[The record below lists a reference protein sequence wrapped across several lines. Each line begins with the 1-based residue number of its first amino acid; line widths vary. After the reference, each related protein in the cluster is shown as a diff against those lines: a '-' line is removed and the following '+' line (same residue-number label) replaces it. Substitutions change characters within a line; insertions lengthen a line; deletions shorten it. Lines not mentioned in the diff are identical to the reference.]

1 MQSAAD
7 SENVAS
13 SSHAQS
19 VDSGSGPDPFAV
31 INAIPELS
39 YNSHFDAHQPWVM
52 AVPFGVL
59 PASCIDISSITSS
72 HISPDRM
79 HSQHEQP
86 SVNATMLQRACDDGT
101 PPTADQ
107 ARNADAH
114 KHNHKPRQE
123 ECPPAKKVYDI
134 PTLLRL
140 KETQSAVPVMLRVK
154 PEAIA
159 GECRSYPACQA
170 VLKRAN
176 VSLENIFQYM
186 GAATSRRQTTRSRG
200 LSGSSNISNKIGG
213 TYTHAGNPTSK
224 PRHATQPLRQPQG
237 SPETSIMQRHDGFA
251 RFLKQ
256 HASPPHHRVTAGG
269 RIVPV
274 GPYSPPPMLDF
285 GSLNEVL
292 RDRPATAKSSQKQ
305 SRSTQSNSRVQNS
318 QVSSSMTLGDYLQS
332 QGGSLASNGL
342 QNAAQ
347 TAQVQ
352 TATPFNALPFG
363 LQPFIAP
370 AIQTQPPLVPL
381 ATLQDVSTIVSHGG
395 MSYRLSWNGIA
406 TTMEPLQ
413 SLQPFID
420 QYCYTQTYPQ
430 GHVPNPSHNP
440 APQAS
445 QVSARS
451 GPLSSVANVT
461 RPDVFKDEGSSA
473 QSIQNGDELRLKTEL
488 TNLDKHLALY
498 HYDITPAMRTSLISQ
513 RRHLVEEIDRIRL
526 TKEKKN
532 HSIPIIA
539 PAGTKPPVT
548 PAAQLAPG
556 TSSLREAAQT
566 DQNANRGTTRKHLS
580 PAAPP
585 FIPRNASSLLSTS
598 FGMGT
603 ARQQAKQKE
612 SVMQA
617 PSKGNSPAPTTQ
629 DSTNNSTLRN
639 DAGRKEALLNTRSI
653 HPDDKPITFNMFDS
667 SDPAMRVIEYE
678 DIEYAARYLYNWT
691 KDTKTYC
698 TTVSEFQEAVRR
710 VREQARLYGCA
721 GGQSKDPAYDAEQ
734 DLWWAIC
741 DRDPIPLPA
750 QVPDHVANPRPWNW
764 NDSAFN
770 YRRQGTNDSPGPGCE
785 QARSSPRILGWN
797 SAMTDGMKDVMDVSR
812 SYFALK
818 RQLPSVS
825 FRDFAY
831 DRDGNKRLIQSDTAA
846 PTAYATAP
854 KYASDYVHSPMSTSQ
869 QKVTGSSFDLSDL
882 EGTSNKQLNV
892 DYTGSDSDAQSK
904 LDTTEKTPRASILPQ
919 EAPRTPEHKRLQH
932 GLEASNVESDLQ
944 APKQH
949 LPAGHGIALSKMD
962 QTVGDTHYAYM
973 EECPETPTRGAA
985 QRASKGAGASHKKTT
1000 PSKASMDPVPTSSR
1014 DARTDSVP
1022 PGRVWGSIPIS
1033 SSNRK
1038 LTEAELDSIWYHTPL
1053 DEVTQKYWDEVKA
1066 YTPFKNEKSHGKGH
1080 AFDVALPN
1088 LSEPVTESKS
1098 PWGPEEG
1105 TTPTMS
1111 SGPHHMESPGMYAR
1125 AKERGVAKTAKVNI
1139 PSPSAIRAPGA
1150 RINYNESSFS
1160 SSDAPSN
1167 LDSGEVNAIKV
1178 PRYVVRT
1185 SLTQIELH

>member
-7 SENVAS
+7 SENTPS
-13 SSHAQS
+13 SSLAQS
-19 VDSGSGPDPFAV
+19 VDSGSGTDPFLV
-31 INAIPELS
+31 INSIPELS
-39 YNSHFDAHQPWVM
+39 YTSHFDAHQPWVM
-52 AVPFGVL
+52 AAPFGVL
-59 PASCIDISSITSS
+59 SASSIDINSNTSS
-72 HISPDRM
+72 LLGSDPM
-79 HSQHEQP
+79 HSQHDQP
-86 SVNATMLQRACDDGT
+86 LHDATTLQRACDDRT
-101 PPTADQ
+101 PPAADQ
-107 ARNADAH
+107 AKEDHAE
-114 KHNHKPRQE
+114 KHDHKPRQE
-123 ECPPAKKVYDI
+123 DHLPAKKVYDI

-140 KETQSAVPVMLRVK
+140 KEIQSAVPVMLRVR

-159 GECRSYPACQA
+159 GEYRSYLACQA
-170 VLKRAN
+170 FLGRAN

-200 LSGSSNISNKIGG
+200 LSDSSNISNKIGG

-224 PRHATQPLRQPQG
+224 PKYVTQPFRQPQG
-237 SPETSIMQRHDGFA
+237 PPETSIMQRHDGFA

-269 RIVPV
+269 RIVPAN
-274 GPYSPPPMLDF
+274 PTSPPPMLDF
-285 GSLNEVL
+285 GSLNQVL

-305 SRSTQSNSRVQNS
+305 SRSTQSNSHVQNP

-332 QGGSLASNGL
+332 QGGTLGSNGL
-342 QNAAQ
+342 QSSAQ

-352 TATPFNALPFG
+352 TAIPYNTLPFG
-363 LQPFIAP
+363 LQPFLAP

-381 ATLQDVSTIVSHGG
+381 ATLQDGSTIVSHGG
-395 MSYRLSWNGIA
+395 MSYRLSWNG
-406 TTMEPLQ
+406 TTTSMEPLQ
-413 SLQPFID
+413 SLAPFID
-420 QYCYTQTYPQ
+420 QYRYTQTHPQ
-430 GHVPNPSHNP
+430 GHAPNPSYSI
-440 APQAS
+440 APQTS
-445 QVSARS
+445 QTSAQS
-451 GPLSSVANVT
+451 GPLSSATNVA
-461 RPDVFKDEGSSA
+461 RPNISKDEGPSA
-473 QSIQNGDELRLKTEL
+473 QPIQNGDELRLKTEL

-513 RRHLVEEIDRIRL
+513 RRHLVEQIDRIRL
-526 TKEKKN
+526 RKEKRN
-532 HSIPIIA
+532 HGIPIIA

-548 PAAQLAPG
+548 PAAQLAPD

-566 DQNANRGTTRKHLS
+566 DQNAKRGTTRKHLS

-585 FIPRNASSLLSTS
+585 FIPRNASNLLSTS

-603 ARQQAKQKE
+603 ASQQAKQKE
-612 SVMQA
+612 SITQA
-617 PSKGNSPAPTTQ
+617 PAKANRPAPTTQ
-629 DSTNNSTLRN
+629 DSTNDSTLRN

-653 HPDDKPITFNMFDS
+653 HPDDKPLTYNMLDP

-734 DLWWAIC
+734 DIWWAIC

-764 NDSAFN
+764 NDSQFN

-785 QARSSPRILGWN
+785 QARSSPRVLGWN
-797 SAMTDGMKDVMDVSR
+797 PAMTDGMKDFMDVSR

-818 RQLPSVS
+818 HQLPSVS

-831 DRDGNKRLIQSDTAA
+831 DRDGNKRQIQSDTAA

-854 KYASDYVHSPMSTSQ
+854 KYTSDYFHSQMPASQ
-869 QKVTGSSFDLSDL
+869 RKMTGSSFDSKDL

-892 DYTGSDSDAQSK
+892 EHTGSDLNARSRF
-904 LDTTEKTPRASILPQ
+904 DTTEKAPRALTSPQ
-919 EAPRTPEHKRLQH
+919 DAPRTPEHKRLRQE
-932 GLEASNVESDLQ
+932 LEASNVESDLQ
-944 APKQH
+944 APKQQ
-949 LPAGHGIALSKMD
+949 LPAGHGIALSKMN
-962 QTVGDTHYAYM
+962 QTVGDTQHM

-985 QRASKGAGASHKKTT
+985 QRASKGAGASQKKPT
-1000 PSKASMDPVPTSSR
+1000 PSKASIDAVPTSSR
-1014 DARTDSVP
+1014 DAGTDSLP
-1022 PGRVWGSIPIS
+1022 PGRVWGSIPNPG
-1033 SSNRK
+1033 SNLK

-1053 DEVTQKYWDEVKA
+1053 DEVTQKYWDDVKA
-1066 YTPFKNEKSHGKGH
+1066 YTPFKKERPNGKGH
-1080 AFDVALPN
+1080 AFDVALPY

-1105 TTPTMS
+1105 TTPTTS
-1111 SGPHHMESPGMYAR
+1111 SGPHHLESPGMYAR
-1125 AKERGVAKTAKVNI
+1125 ANERGVSKTAKVNI
-1139 PSPSAIRAPGA
+1139 PSPSAIRAPVA
-1150 RINYNESSFS
+1150 RINYNDANIS
-1160 SSDAPSN
+1160 SSNARSN
-1167 LDSGEVNAIKV
+1167 LDSGEVNAVNV

-1185 SLTQIELH
+1185 VLNQIELH

>member
-7 SENVAS
+7 SENTAP
-13 SSHAQS
+13 SSHARS
-19 VDSGSGPDPFAV
+19 VDSGSGTDPFSV

-39 YNSHFDAHQPWVM
+39 YTSHFDAHQPWLM
-52 AVPFGVL
+52 AAPFGVL
-59 PASCIDISSITSS
+59 SASSVDSSVNSS
-72 HISPDRM
+72 LFRSDPV
-79 HSQHEQP
+79 HSQHDQP
-86 SVNATMLQRACDDGT
+86 SNNAIGLQRAHDDGT
-101 PPTADQ
+101 TPAAEQAKELDAQKHDQ
-107 ARNADAH
+107 
-114 KHNHKPRQE
+114 KPRQE
-123 ECPPAKKVYDI
+123 DCPPAKNVYDI

-159 GECRSYPACQA
+159 GKCRSYPAHQA
-170 VLKRAN
+170 FLRRAN

-200 LSGSSNISNKIGG
+200 LSDSSNISNKIGG
-213 TYTHAGNPTSK
+213 IYTHAGNPTSK
-224 PRHATQPLRQPQG
+224 PKLVTQPFRQPQG
-237 SPETSIMQRHDGFA
+237 PPETSIMQRHDGFA

-274 GPYSPPPMLDF
+274 GPSSPPPMLDF
-285 GSLNEVL
+285 GSLNQFL

-305 SRSTQSNSRVQNS
+305 SRSTQSNSRVQNP

-332 QGGSLASNGL
+332 QGGSLGSNGL
-342 QNAAQ
+342 PSVAQ

-352 TATPFNALPFG
+352 TAIPYNTLPFG
-363 LQPFIAP
+363 LQPFMAP

-381 ATLQDVSTIVSHGG
+381 ATLQDGSTIVSHGG
-395 MSYRLSWNGIA
+395 MSYRLSWNGIT

-413 SLQPFID
+413 SVPPLVD
-420 QYCYTQTYPQ
+420 QYCYSQTYPQ
-430 GHVPNPSHNP
+430 GQVPNPSYNL
-440 APQAS
+440 APQVS

-451 GPLSSVANVT
+451 GPLSSATNVT
-461 RPDVFKDEGSSA
+461 RPNFSKDEGSSA
-473 QSIQNGDELRLKTEL
+473 QSIQNEDELRLKTEL

-498 HYDITPAMRTSLISQ
+498 HYNITPAMRTSLISQ

-526 TKEKKN
+526 RKEKKN

-539 PAGTKPPVT
+539 PTGTKPPVT
-548 PAAQLAPG
+548 PAAQLAPD

-566 DQNANRGTTRKHLS
+566 DQNAKRGTTRKHLS

-585 FIPRNASSLLSTS
+585 FIPRNASNLLSTS

-603 ARQQAKQKE
+603 ASQQAKQKE

-617 PSKGNSPAPTTQ
+617 PSKANSSAPTTQ
-629 DSTNNSTLRN
+629 DSTTNSTLRN
-639 DAGRKEALLNTRSI
+639 DAGRQEALLNTRSI
-653 HPDDKPITFNMFDS
+653 HPDDKPLTVNMLDP
-667 SDPAMRVIEYE
+667 SDPAMRVIEYD

-691 KDTKTYC
+691 KDTKTFC

-797 SAMTDGMKDVMDVSR
+797 AAMTDGMKDVMDVSR

-831 DRDGNKRLIQSDTAA
+831 DRDGNKRQIQSDTAA

-854 KYASDYVHSPMSTSQ
+854 KYASDYMLSPMSTSQ
-869 QKVTGSSFDLSDL
+869 RRVTGSSFDSNELK
-882 EGTSNKQLNV
+882 GTSNQHLNV
-892 DYTGSDSDAQSK
+892 DYSGSDLDAQSK
-904 LDTTEKTPRASILPQ
+904 FDTTEKTPRASILPR
-919 EAPRTPEHKRLQH
+919 EAPRTPEHKRLQQ
-932 GLEASNVESDLQ
+932 GLEASNIESDLQ

-949 LPAGHGIALSKMD
+949 LPAEHGIALSKMD
-962 QTVGDTHYAYM
+962 QTVDDTHPAYM
-973 EECPETPTRGAA
+973 DVCPETPTRGAA
-985 QRASKGAGASHKKTT
+985 QRASKGAGAPQKKPT
-1000 PSKASMDPVPTSSR
+1000 PSRISMDPVPTSSR
-1014 DARTDSVP
+1014 DARTDSLP
-1022 PGRVWGSIPIS
+1022 PGRVWDSIPIPG
-1033 SSNRK
+1033 SNRK
-1038 LTEAELDSIWYHTPL
+1038 LTEAELDSIWHHTPL

-1066 YTPFKNEKSHGKGH
+1066 YTPFKNVNPNGKCH
-1080 AFDVALPN
+1080 AFESALPN

-1098 PWGPEEG
+1098 PWGPEDG
-1105 TTPTMS
+1105 IVPTTS
-1111 SGPHHMESPGMYAR
+1111 RGQNRLESPGMYAR
-1125 AKERGVAKTAKVNI
+1125 ANERGVAKTAKVNI
-1139 PSPSAIRAPGA
+1139 PSPSTIRAPIA
-1150 RINYNESSFS
+1150 HINYNDASFS
-1160 SSDAPSN
+1160 SSGARKTPN
-1167 LDSGEVNAIKV
+1167 SGEVNAINV

-1185 SLTQIELH
+1185 SLNQKELH

>member
-7 SENVAS
+7 SETIAS

-19 VDSGSGPDPFAV
+19 VDSGSGPDPFSV

-39 YNSHFDAHQPWVM
+39 YTSHFDAHQPWVM
-52 AVPFGVL
+52 TAPFGVL
-59 PASCIDISSITSS
+59 SASSVNSSMSS
-72 HISPDRM
+72 SLLRSDRM
-79 HSQHEQP
+79 RSQHDQP
-86 SVNATMLQRACDDGT
+86 SNNATGLQPARDDGT
-101 PPTADQ
+101 LPAADE
-107 ARNADAH
+107 AKEVDAQ

-123 ECPPAKKVYDI
+123 DCPPAKNVYDI

-159 GECRSYPACQA
+159 GKCRSYPACQA
-170 VLKRAN
+170 FLGRAN
-176 VSLENIFQYM
+176 VSSENIFQYM

-200 LSGSSNISNKIGG
+200 LSDSSNISHKIGG

-224 PRHATQPLRQPQG
+224 PKHVTQPFRQPQG
-237 SPETSIMQRHDGFA
+237 PPETSIMQRHDGFA

-274 GPYSPPPMLDF
+274 GPSSPPPMLDF

-292 RDRPATAKSSQKQ
+292 GDRPATAKSSQKQ
-305 SRSTQSNSRVQNS
+305 SRSTQSNSRVQNP

-332 QGGSLASNGL
+332 QGGSLGSNGL
-342 QNAAQ
+342 QSVAQ
-347 TAQVQ
+347 TAQVH
-352 TATPFNALPFG
+352 TAIPYNTLPFE
-363 LQPFIAP
+363 LQPFMAP

-381 ATLQDVSTIVSHGG
+381 ATLPDGSTIVSHGG
-395 MSYRLSWNGIA
+395 MSYRLSWNGIT

-413 SLQPFID
+413 SIPPLVD
-420 QYCYTQTYPQ
+420 QYRYTQTYPQ
-430 GHVPNPSHNP
+430 GQVPNPSYNL
-440 APQAS
+440 APQVS

-451 GPLSSVANVT
+451 GPLSSATNVT
-461 RPDVFKDEGSSA
+461 RPNISKDEGSSA

-526 TKEKKN
+526 RKEKKN

-548 PAAQLAPG
+548 PAAQLAPD

-566 DQNANRGTTRKHLS
+566 DQNAKRGTTRKHLS

-585 FIPRNASSLLSTS
+585 FIPRNPSNLLSTS
-598 FGMGT
+598 FAMGT
-603 ARQQAKQKE
+603 VSQQAKQKG

-617 PSKGNSPAPTTQ
+617 PSKANSPAP
-629 DSTNNSTLRN
+629 STNNSTLRN
-639 DAGRKEALLNTRSI
+639 DAGRKEALLNTQSI
-653 HPDDKPITFNMFDS
+653 HPDDKPLTVNMFDP

-797 SAMTDGMKDVMDVSR
+797 AAMTDGMKDVMDVSR

-831 DRDGNKRLIQSDTAA
+831 DRDGNKRQIQSDTAA

-854 KYASDYVHSPMSTSQ
+854 QYASDYIRSSMSTSQ
-869 QKVTGSSFDLSDL
+869 RKVTESSFDSNDL
-882 EGTSNKQLNV
+882 EGTSNKQLNA
-892 DYTGSDSDAQSK
+892 DYTGSDLDAQSK
-904 LDTTEKTPRASILPQ
+904 FDTTEKTPRALISPQ
-919 EAPRTPEHKRLQH
+919 DAPRTPEHKRLQQ
-932 GLEASNVESDLQ
+932 GLEASDVESDLQ

-962 QTVGDTHYAYM
+962 QTVGGTHHAYM
-973 EECPETPTRGAA
+973 ENCPETPTRGAA
-985 QRASKGAGASHKKTT
+985 QRASKGAGAPQKKPT
-1000 PSKASMDPVPTSSR
+1000 PSKVSMDPVPTSSR
-1014 DARTDSVP
+1014 DARTDSLP
-1022 PGRVWGSIPIS
+1022 PGRVWDSMPNPGSDQ
-1033 SSNRK
+1033 K
-1038 LTEAELDSIWYHTPL
+1038 LTEAELDSIWFHTPL

-1066 YTPFKNEKSHGKGH
+1066 YTPFKNENPNGKGH

-1105 TTPTMS
+1105 TTPTTS
-1111 SGPHHMESPGMYAR
+1111 SGPHRLDSPGMYAR

-1139 PSPSAIRAPGA
+1139 PSPSATRAPVA
-1150 RINYNESSFS
+1150 RINYNDANFS
-1160 SSDAPSN
+1160 SSNARSN
-1167 LDSGEVNAIKV
+1167 LDSGEVNAINV
-1178 PRYVVRT
+1178 PRYVVEA
-1185 SLTQIELH
+1185 SLNQTELH